1 MTVSFDY
8 ESFWM
13 FAQTF
18 LSTGYDQA
26 KNPFADAAA
35 ASSTNPFD
43 DEDD

>member
-1 MTVSFDY
+1 
-8 ESFWM
+8 M

-35 ASSTNPFD
+35 AAASSTNPFD